1 MYIINLK
8 ESITSPASQVLD
20 FMGVS
25 SSSAKLAHN
34 LLQKNKFRTFLGIV
48 VETAGRFCPIS
59 HWQYDNSVL
68 FWSTGKEDV

>member
-20 FMGVS
+20 FMGVT
-25 SSSAKLAHN
+25 SSSAKHADN
-34 LLQKNKFRTFLGIV
+34 LLQKNNPGTFLGIL

-59 HWQYDNSVL
+59 HWQYDNSVS
-68 FWSTGKEDV
+68 FWSTGKVDV